1 MQISQRVDGNLLTRQ
16 ARRRTA
22 GGRNRARQ
30 CSFGQLSSTSP
41 NAAPSMWRSSLR
53 TLQWAVSFG
62 DNPVVALDAGRLKL
76 LRKALIVR
84 KAMSASACFTAA
96 ATGSMTGTRI

>member
-1 MQISQRVDGNLLTRQ
+1 L
-16 ARRRTA
+16 RRRRC
-22 GGRNRARQ
+22 GVHH
-30 CSFGQLSSTSP
+30 C
-41 NAAPSMWRSSLR
+41 APS
-53 TLQWAVSFG
+53 QWAVSFG